1 MQKKRS
7 PDAVAWESGKSKMMF
22 DENVLSGAELEAVEC
37 HLVAQGLGL

>member
-7 PDAVAWESGKSKMMF
+7 PDAVAWESGKRGILF
-22 DENVLSGAELEAVEC
+22 DESVLSGAEPEAVEC